1 MGRSDNY
8 PKALRSRREHTEVPV
23 LRLRKR
29 RAPEQEHVLD
39 LGDGK
44 SPERRRADA
53 RRAHYEH
60 HKRLLEVGGAE
71 PLTEEL
77 RADKSE

>member
-1 MGRSDNY
+1 M
-8 PKALRSRREHTEVPV
+8 ALAAHATHPTEGPAV
-23 LRLRKR
+23 LRR
-29 RAPEQEHVLD
+29 RRHRASAQTDFLD

-60 HKRLLEVGGAE
+60 QRRLLEVKDVTQLMASIQDE
-71 PLTEEL
+71 KPAT
-77 RADKSE
+77 

>member
-1 MGRSDNY
+1 
-8 PKALRSRREHTEVPV
+8 V
-23 LRLRKR
+23 LRLRRHRTPAK
-29 RAPEQEHVLD
+29 PDILD

-60 HKRLLEVGGAE
+60 QRRLLEVKDVE
-71 PLTEEL
+71 QLIHTMHL
-77 RADKSE
+77 DKSAP

>member
-1 MGRSDNY
+1 
-8 PKALRSRREHTEVPV
+8 V
-23 LRLRKR
+23 LRLRRR
-29 RAPEQEHVLD
+29 RAPEQELVLD

-60 HKRLLEVGGAE
+60 QKRLLEVGGAE
-71 PLTEEL
+71 QLVATL
-77 RADKSE
+77 RADKS

>member
-1 MGRSDNY
+1 
-8 PKALRSRREHTEVPV
+8 V
-23 LRLRKR
+23 LRLRR
-29 RAPEQEHVLD
+29 HRAPVKPDFLD

-60 HKRLLEVGGAE
+60 QRRLLEVKGVEQLMAT
-71 PLTEEL
+71 LHL
-77 RADKSE
+77 DKAAP

>member
-1 MGRSDNY
+1 M
-8 PKALRSRREHTEVPV
+8 
-23 LRLRKR
+23 LRLRR
-29 RAPEQEHVLD
+29 HRAPAKPDVLD

-60 HKRLLEVGGAE
+60 QQRLLAVKDVEQLIHTMQLE
-71 PLTEEL
+71 
-77 RADKSE
+77 KSAP

>member
-1 MGRSDNY
+1 
-8 PKALRSRREHTEVPV
+8 V
-23 LRLRKR
+23 LRLRR
-29 RAPEQEHVLD
+29 HRAPAQPDFLD

-60 HKRLLEVGGAE
+60 QRRLLEVKDVEQLIAE
-71 PLTEEL
+71 LNIE
-77 RADKSE
+77 KSAP

>member
-1 MGRSDNY
+1 
-8 PKALRSRREHTEVPV
+8 V
-23 LRLRKR
+23 LRLRR
-29 RAPEQEHVLD
+29 HRAPAKPDALD

-60 HKRLLEVGGAE
+60 QRRLLEVKDVEQLIATLQLE
-71 PLTEEL
+71 
-77 RADKSE
+77 KSAP

>member
-1 MGRSDNY
+1 
-8 PKALRSRREHTEVPV
+8 V
-23 LRLRKR
+23 LRLRR
-29 RAPEQEHVLD
+29 HRAPAEPDFLD

-60 HKRLLEVGGAE
+60 QRRLLEVKDVEQLMATIQLE
-71 PLTEEL
+71 
-77 RADKSE
+77 KSAP

>member
-1 MGRSDNY
+1 M
-8 PKALRSRREHTEVPV
+8 LRFRRQRVPQQ
-23 LRLRKR
+23 
-29 RAPEQEHVLD
+29 PDVLD

-60 HKRLLEVGGAE
+60 QRRLLEIKNLEQLMTTLTHEKSAPEE
-71 PLTEEL
+71 P
-77 RADKSE
+77 A

>member
-1 MGRSDNY
+1 
-8 PKALRSRREHTEVPV
+8 V
-23 LRLRKR
+23 LRLRR
-29 RAPEQEHVLD
+29 HRAPERPDYLD

-60 HKRLLEVGGAE
+60 QRRLLEVKGVE
-71 PLTEEL
+71 QLISTRTL
-77 RADKSE
+77 DKSAP

>member
-1 MGRSDNY
+1 
-8 PKALRSRREHTEVPV
+8 V
-23 LRLRKR
+23 LRLRR
-29 RAPEQEHVLD
+29 HRAPEEPYVLD

-60 HKRLLEVGGAE
+60 QKRLLEVKDVQQLIATLHSGGMGKAA
-71 PLTEEL
+71 P
-77 RADKSE
+77 

>member
-1 MGRSDNY
+1 M
-8 PKALRSRREHTEVPV
+8 LRFRRQRTPQQ
-23 LRLRKR
+23 
-29 RAPEQEHVLD
+29 PEVLD

-60 HKRLLEVGGAE
+60 QRRLLEIKNLEQLMATLTHEKSAPEE
-71 PLTEEL
+71 PV
-77 RADKSE
+77 

>member
-1 MGRSDNY
+1 
-8 PKALRSRREHTEVPV
+8 V
-23 LRLRKR
+23 LRLRR
-29 RAPEQEHVLD
+29 HSAPAKTDVLD

-60 HKRLLEVGGAE
+60 QRRLLEVKDVEQLIAT
-71 PLTEEL
+71 LQL
-77 RADKSE
+77 QKSAP

>member
-1 MGRSDNY
+1 M
-8 PKALRSRREHTEVPV
+8 
-23 LRLRKR
+23 LRLRR
-29 RAPEQEHVLD
+29 HRAPAKPDVLD

-60 HKRLLEVGGAE
+60 QRRLLEVKDVEQLIATLQLE
-71 PLTEEL
+71 
-77 RADKSE
+77 KSAP

>member
-1 MGRSDNY
+1 
-8 PKALRSRREHTEVPV
+8 V
-23 LRLRKR
+23 LRLRR
-29 RAPEQEHVLD
+29 HRAPVKPDFLD

-60 HKRLLEVGGAE
+60 QRRLLEVKGVEQLMATMH
-71 PLTEEL
+71 L
-77 RADKSE
+77 DKAAP

>member
-1 MGRSDNY
+1 M
-8 PKALRSRREHTEVPV
+8 
-23 LRLRKR
+23 LRLRR
-29 RAPEQEHVLD
+29 HRAPVKPDFLD

-60 HKRLLEVGGAE
+60 QRRLLEVKGVE
-71 PLTEEL
+71 QLMSTLTLE
-77 RADKSE
+77 KSAP

>member
-1 MGRSDNY
+1 
-8 PKALRSRREHTEVPV
+8 V
-23 LRLRKR
+23 LRLRR
-29 RAPEQEHVLD
+29 PHTVESSSALD

-60 HKRLLEVGGAE
+60 QRRLLEVKGVEQLISTVHPG
-71 PLTEEL
+71 L
-77 RADKSE
+77 DKSAP

>member
-1 MGRSDNY
+1 M
-8 PKALRSRREHTEVPV
+8 LRFRRH
-23 LRLRKR
+23 
-29 RAPEQEHVLD
+29 RAPQQPDVLD

-60 HKRLLEVGGAE
+60 QRRLLEIKNLE
-71 PLTEEL
+71 QLMTTLTHE
-77 RADKSE
+77 KSAP

>member
-1 MGRSDNY
+1 VEDRG
-8 PKALRSRREHTEVPV
+8 V
-23 LRLRKR
+23 LRFRR
-29 RAPEQEHVLD
+29 HRAPEQPAFLD

-60 HKRLLEVGGAE
+60 QRRLLEVKDVEQILATLQLE
-71 PLTEEL
+71 
-77 RADKSE
+77 KSAP

>member
-1 MGRSDNY
+1 M
-8 PKALRSRREHTEVPV
+8 LRFRRH
-23 LRLRKR
+23 
-29 RAPEQEHVLD
+29 RAPQEPDVLD

-60 HKRLLEVGGAE
+60 QRRLLEIKNLEQLMATLTHEKSAPQE
-71 PLTEEL
+71 P
-77 RADKSE
+77 S

>member
-1 MGRSDNY
+1 
-8 PKALRSRREHTEVPV
+8 V
-23 LRLRKR
+23 LRLRR
-29 RAPEQEHVLD
+29 HRAPARPDFLD

-60 HKRLLEVGGAE
+60 QRRLLEVKDVEQLIAT
-71 PLTEEL
+71 LQVQ
-77 RADKSE
+77 KSAP

>member
-1 MGRSDNY
+1 M
-8 PKALRSRREHTEVPV
+8 
-23 LRLRKR
+23 LRLRR
-29 RAPEQEHVLD
+29 HRPPTEPYVLD

-60 HKRLLEVGGAE
+60 HKRLLEVKDVEKIIATLHTGGMG
-71 PLTEEL
+71 
-77 RADKSE
+77 KSAP

>member
-1 MGRSDNY
+1 
-8 PKALRSRREHTEVPV
+8 V
-23 LRLRKR
+23 LRLRR
-29 RAPEQEHVLD
+29 HRAPEEPVFLD

-60 HKRLLEVGGAE
+60 HRRLLEVKDVEQLIASLSLG
-71 PLTEEL
+71 
-77 RADKSE
+77 KSAP

>member
-1 MGRSDNY
+1 M
-8 PKALRSRREHTEVPV
+8 LRFRRQ
-23 LRLRKR
+23 
-29 RAPEQEHVLD
+29 RAPQQPDVLD

-60 HKRLLEVGGAE
+60 QRRLLEIKNLEQLMAT
-71 PLTEEL
+71 LTNEKSALEE
-77 RADKSE
+77 SS

>member
-1 MGRSDNY
+1 M
-8 PKALRSRREHTEVPV
+8 
-23 LRLRKR
+23 LRLRR
-29 RAPEQEHVLD
+29 HRAPAKEDVLD

-60 HKRLLEVGGAE
+60 QRRLLEVKSLE
-71 PLTEEL
+71 QLISTL
-77 RADKSE
+77 DKSAP

>member
-1 MGRSDNY
+1 
-8 PKALRSRREHTEVPV
+8 V
-23 LRLRKR
+23 LRLRR
-29 RAPEQEHVLD
+29 HRAPAQPDFLD

-60 HKRLLEVGGAE
+60 QRRLLEVKDVEQLIAE
-71 PLTEEL
+71 IHIE
-77 RADKSE
+77 KSAP

>member
-1 MGRSDNY
+1 
-8 PKALRSRREHTEVPV
+8 VF
-23 LRLRKR
+23 RLRR
-29 RAPEQEHVLD
+29 HRAPKQPELLD

-60 HKRLLEVGGAE
+60 QRRLLEVKKVE
-71 PLTEEL
+71 QLISTL
-77 RADKSE
+77 QHDKSAP